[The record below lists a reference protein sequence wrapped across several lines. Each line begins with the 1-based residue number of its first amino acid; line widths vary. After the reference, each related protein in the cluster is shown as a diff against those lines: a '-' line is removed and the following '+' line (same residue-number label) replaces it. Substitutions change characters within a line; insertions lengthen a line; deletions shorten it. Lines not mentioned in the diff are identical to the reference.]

1 MKQYYLVRLDDPC
14 PQMNKLKWQ
23 RIENILDKYG
33 IKPMVGIIPHNEDP
47 VTCVDIVDTDFKSKV
62 LNWQKKGWAIA
73 LHGYNHVCTTA
84 TGGINPVHNRSEF
97 AGLSLV
103 EQREKIS
110 KGYKT
115 LIAIGLFPKYFFA
128 PSHTYDENTL
138 EALVEESPIRII
150 SDTIALQPYKQGV
163 FTMIPCQMGQFRR
176 PPIGGYW
183 TFCFHPNGMD
193 NAAFDIFECFIKTN
207 IEYFISFNDIDTSR
221 IGQKSIIDRLLSFV
235 YFTLRKIKG

>member
-1 MKQYYLVRLDDPC
+1 MKRYYLVRLDDAC

-47 VTCVDIVDTDFKSKV
+47 ATCVDVADTDFTSKI
-62 LNWQKKGWAIA
+62 LNWQRKGWAIA
-73 LHGYNHVCTTA
+73 LHGYNHVCTTV
-84 TGGINPVHNRSEF
+84 TGGINPVHKRSEF

-103 EQREKIS
+103 EQKEKIS

-115 LIAIGLFPKYFFA
+115 LIATGLLPKYFFA

-138 EALVEESPIRII
+138 EALVEETPIRII

-221 IGQKSIIDRLLSFV
+221 VGQKSIVDRLLSSV
-235 YFTLRKIKG
+235 YFALRKIKG

>member
-1 MKQYYLVRLDDPC
+1 MVLCRLEC
-14 PQMNKLKWQ
+14 PQREWLESICQPLISQIFAAITSVGLIIQSNTSG
-23 RIENILDKYG
+23 RSG
-33 IKPMVGIIPHNEDP
+33 IVG
-47 VTCVDIVDTDFKSKV
+47 CVVALMRRLYAVFLMDFC
-62 LNWQKKGWAIA
+62 
-73 LHGYNHVCTTA
+73 GYNHVCTTA